1 MYSCLLRVTS
11 SLDMGRNVL
20 KHHDRI
26 IHNHTNSNR
35 ERTEGD
41 NIQRI
46 SRNKQVDEGGNK
58 RNWNRQDNDKCSLP
72 ATKEDKHNEH
82 HDEEGDED
90 CLLKVT
96 YRTNDEVRGINEVAH
111 LHVRR
116 EGGLDTWE
124 QATYLLCNL
133 HGVGSILLINNDDC
147 PTLTIHI
154 VLLLALCDSVLDL
167 SYIT

>member
-1 MYSCLLRVTS
+1 MC
-11 SLDMGRNVL
+11 RNIL
-20 KHHDRI
+20 KHHNRI
-26 IHNHTNSNR
+26 IYNHTNSDR

-46 SRNKQVDEGGNK
+46 PRNKQVDEGGNK
-58 RNWNRQDNDKCSLP
+58 RNWDRQDNDKCSLP
-72 ATKEDKHNEH
+72 ATKEDKHNKH
-82 HDEEGDED
+82 HDKEGDED

-96 YRTNDEVRGINEVAH
+96 YRANDEVRGINEVAH

-116 EGGLDTWE
+116 EGRLDPWE
-124 QATYLLCNL
+124 QATYLLSNL